1 MGFMALS
8 AETIRRPSSWHPI
21 WILKVLHMAF
31 ICAGMC
37 FRIGSKTTNIK
48 KHLLLWCTEREG
60 ECVHA
65 SSCSVRPYFAVFSV
79 GGGLTACVPR
89 PLLQGY
95 KRRLGIFDGENER

>member
-8 AETIRRPSSWHPI
+8 AETMRRPSSWHPI

-48 KHLLLWCTEREG
+48 KHQLLRCTERER

-65 SSCSVRPYFAVFSV
+65 SSCSVLPYFTVVSV
-79 GGGLTACVPR
+79 GEDSTACVPR
-89 PLLQGY
+89 PL
-95 KRRLGIFDGENER
+95 